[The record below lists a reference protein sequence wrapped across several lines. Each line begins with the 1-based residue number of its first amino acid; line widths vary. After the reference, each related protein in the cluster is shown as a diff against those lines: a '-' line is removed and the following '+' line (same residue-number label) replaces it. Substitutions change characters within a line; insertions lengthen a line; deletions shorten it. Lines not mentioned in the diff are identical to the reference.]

1 MNIVERISAL
11 DIHDTWAG
19 DSTVGLLKAK
29 ARALAMLGEF
39 PEFVGS
45 VESDVAAYQN
55 TLPCLDDLEYE
66 MPGAD
71 TWAAAGIAAL
81 LQLNDSNAG
90 RVERIATQALAHAS
104 RVLMHGT
111 GQDQGLVQGGA
122 DEQARQRQQLEE
134 NRQRAE
140 DGKAAKSARMRRQ
153 VELRYREII
162 KANPSI
168 LQRVAESQI
177 AESLK
182 CSLSSINTYCRELGL
197 LKRNRK
203 NLNS

>member
-1 MNIVERISAL
+1 MNIVERIAAL
-11 DIHDTWAG
+11 DISDTWAG

-29 ARALAMLGEF
+29 ARALAILGEF
-39 PEFVGS
+39 PGLVS
-45 VESDVAAYQN
+45 SIESSVAAYQS
-55 TLPCLDDLEYE
+55 TLPHLDDFEYE

-71 TWAAAGIAAL
+71 KWAAAGIAAL
-81 LQLNDSNAG
+81 LQLNDGNADS
-90 RVERIATQALAHAS
+90 VERIATQALAHAS
-104 RVLMHGT
+104 RVLMHSV
-111 GQDQGLVQGGA
+111 GQAQGQAQGVA
-122 DEQARQRQQLEE
+122 DEQARQQQQLEE

-140 DGKAAKSARMRRQ
+140 DGKAAKSARMRRL
-153 VELRYREII
+153 VDIKYREII

-168 LQRVAESQI
+168 AQMDAESQI

-182 CSLSSINTYCRELGL
+182 CSLSNINTYCRELGL